1 VNRREFIT
9 LVGGA
14 TAAWPLAA
22 RAQQVRGKPTVGILT
37 AVVESDAESQKRISA
52 FRQSFE
58 RLGWKDGQSVHIEY
72 RWAAGKMDLIEQYAH
87 EMVTLN
93 PEVIVASGTPVVA
106 ALQKTTSSIPIV
118 CALVNDPVDLGF
130 VKSLARPG
138 GNITGFTYIEPELI
152 TKWMGLLKDAT
163 PDLSRAALL
172 FNPATA
178 PFYQYF
184 LSKIETEHL
193 PGPIALEKMPV
204 STPAEMES
212 AVAVL
217 AQRPGGSL
225 MVGPD
230 PFTIV
235 HINKIAMLAANNRLP
250 AISVYRAFAVA
261 GGLMSYG
268 PDTAEIFRQAASYVD
283 RILKGENA
291 ADLPVQQPTKF
302 EFVMNV
308 GAAKGLG
315 LSVPPNLLSIA
326 DEVLE

>member
-1 VNRREFIT
+1 MRK
-9 LVGGA
+9 
-14 TAAWPLAA
+14 
-22 RAQQVRGKPTVGILT
+22 VR
-37 AVVESDAESQKRISA
+37 SA
-52 FRQSFE
+52 Y
-58 RLGWKDGQSVHIEY
+58 L
-72 RWAAGKMDLIEQYAH
+72 
-87 EMVTLN
+87 
-93 PEVIVASGTPVVA
+93 IVASGTPVVA

-235 HINKIAMLAANNRLP
+235 HINKIAMLAANNWLP

>member
-1 VNRREFIT
+1 
-9 LVGGA
+9 
-14 TAAWPLAA
+14 
-22 RAQQVRGKPTVGILT
+22 
-37 AVVESDAESQKRISA
+37 
-52 FRQSFE
+52 
-58 RLGWKDGQSVHIEY
+58 
-72 RWAAGKMDLIEQYAH
+72 
-87 EMVTLN
+87 
-93 PEVIVASGTPVVA
+93 
-106 ALQKTTSSIPIV
+106 
-118 CALVNDPVDLGF
+118 
-130 VKSLARPG
+130 
-138 GNITGFTYIEPELI
+138 
-152 TKWMGLLKDAT
+152 
-163 PDLSRAALL
+163 
-172 FNPATA
+172 
-178 PFYQYF
+178 
-184 LSKIETEHL
+184 
-193 PGPIALEKMPV
+193 
-204 STPAEMES
+204 MES